1 MTDKINH
8 LNQLNQVNK
17 IMDTLNDVNKSFL
30 SKEEYNE
37 LSDAVEGILD
47 DYIKSNIRSFSSPY
61 FHETLLLDI
70 KNLLFIQFDFLDQDI
85 LSYTADI
92 ILETLCKTYFTYFV
106 PRRSYKNTFI
116 RVPPNVEKINQ
127 KLHYLKNK
135 PQPEQRTPEWYLFRY
150 NLITAS
156 NAWKILDSE
165 SAKNSIIYEKCK
177 PHDNTKYDR
186 VNLNSP
192 FHWGTKFEPISVQLY
207 EEKYNTKVDDFGCI
221 QHDTHS
227 FLGASPDGIITD
239 DTSDL
244 YGRMLE
250 IKNIVN
256 REINGIPKMEY
267 WIQMQ
272 LQMEVCDLN
281 ECDFL
286 ETKFLEYND
295 YTEFKNDGTF
305 NKTKDDKQ
313 KGAFMLFMKEGKPHY
328 EYPPVS
334 LSEEDFLKWENEI
347 MEKNIDIPWVKN
359 VYWHLHTF
367 SCVLVLRNKPWFKEI
382 IGDIENTWNI
392 IKKERID
399 GYEHRAPK
407 KRKKSLDEKEKRKGC
422 LLSLKDGNVS
432 INQVIKINTDPLVL
446 NN

>member
-1 MTDKINH
+1 MTDK
-8 LNQLNQVNK
+8 LNEINK
-17 IMDTLNDVNKSFL
+17 IIESLNDMNKSFL
-30 SKEEYNE
+30 SKEEYYKLNDV
-37 LSDAVEGILD
+37 LEGLLD
-47 DYIKSNIRSFSSPY
+47 DYIKSNIRSFSNPY
-61 FHETLLLDI
+61 FHENLVFDI
-70 KNLLFIQFDFLDQDI
+70 KNLLSIQFDFLDEDI

-92 ILETLCKTYFTYFV
+92 ILEQLCKTYFKYFI
-106 PRRSYKNTFI
+106 PRRSYKTTFI
-116 RVPPNVEKINQ
+116 RVAPNVEKINK
-127 KLHYLKNK
+127 KLLYLKNK

-165 SAKNSIIYEKCK
+165 SSKNSIIYEKCK

-186 VNLNSP
+186 VNMNSP
-192 FHWGTKFEPISVQLY
+192 FHWGTKYEPISVQLY

-221 QHDTHS
+221 QHDTYT

-239 DTSDL
+239 PTSNL

-295 YTEFKNDGTF
+295 YNEFKNDGTF
-305 NKTKDDKQ
+305 NKTKEHQ
-313 KGAFMLFMKEGKPHY
+313 LKGAFMLFMKDSKPYY
-328 EYPPVS
+328 EYPPIN
-334 LSEEDFLKWENEI
+334 LTEEDFLKWESEI
-347 MEKNIDIPWVKN
+347 MEKNNDLLWVKN
-359 VYWHLHTF
+359 IYWYLHTF

-382 IGDIENTWNI
+382 IGDIKNIWNI
-392 IKKERID
+392 IEKERIH

-407 KRKKSLDEKEKRKGC
+407 KKTKSFDDKDKRKGC
-422 LLSLKDGNVS
+422 LLSLKNGDVS
-432 INQVIKINTDPLVL
+432 INHVIKINTDPLVL
-446 NN
+446 K